1 MNIQD
6 PTAESR
12 KSDHIE
18 LAFQS
23 QVNAIDVD
31 NRFYYEPIL
40 SAHPKGSQPI
50 SFLGKTLSAPIWVSS
65 MTGGTELAKK
75 INQNLAKACAAFG
88 MGMGLGS
95 CRALLDSNDHL
106 EDFNVRSIIGDDLPL
121 YANIGIAQLSQLI
134 AQKKLYQINDLLDKL
149 SADGIFIHV
158 NPLQEW
164 LQHEGDAIPERPLDA
179 IKILIDELPNVNV
192 AVKEVGQ
199 GMGKASLEALMRLPL
214 QAIEFAANGG
224 TNFSKLELLRNS
236 KAAQEHYML
245 LSKIGHTAA
254 DMVTM
259 VNEIKAN
266 ATANQILCDNFIIS
280 GGIKNFL
287 DGYYLIQKIN
297 ANAVYGQA
305 SMLLKYAAVSYEE
318 LHQFLTLQIEGLALA
333 KAYLKIRK

>member
-134 AQKKLYQINDLLDKL
+134 AQKKLYQINDLLD
-149 SADGIFIHV
+149 
-158 NPLQEW
+158 
-164 LQHEGDAIPERPLDA
+164 
-179 IKILIDELPNVNV
+179 
-192 AVKEVGQ
+192 
-199 GMGKASLEALMRLPL
+199 
-214 QAIEFAANGG
+214 
-224 TNFSKLELLRNS
+224 
-236 KAAQEHYML
+236 
-245 LSKIGHTAA
+245 
-254 DMVTM
+254 
-259 VNEIKAN
+259 
-266 ATANQILCDNFIIS
+266 
-280 GGIKNFL
+280 
-287 DGYYLIQKIN
+287 
-297 ANAVYGQA
+297 
-305 SMLLKYAAVSYEE
+305 
-318 LHQFLTLQIEGLALA
+318 
-333 KAYLKIRK
+333 